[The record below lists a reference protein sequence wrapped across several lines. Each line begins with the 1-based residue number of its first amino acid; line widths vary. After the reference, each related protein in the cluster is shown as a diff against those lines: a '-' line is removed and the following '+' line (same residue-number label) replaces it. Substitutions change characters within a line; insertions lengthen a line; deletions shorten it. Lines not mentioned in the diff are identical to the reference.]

1 MKYKWIVK
9 NAYINFKLNN
19 LYMLINPSHKIYLKK
34 DMCYCF
40 EIYIKY
46 RIFNNCI
53 LVCDMLDNWWK
64 LISSTLHLDK
74 SHIKYNYLSNTF
86 IVSDFELGIKLE
98 SNLLTKFNFE
108 FYNGLILNQL
118 SITNGLSL
126 KRENYNKSL
135 KFSNCKFN
143 KEFCIARINISKQIV
158 FENIYFLEN
167 VFIEWVN
174 FNENSCLRF
183 FKCNFKKQCNF
194 KYNIFYNEIDF
205 LDIYAKELIL
215 EQNIFNKFLYI
226 QNSTINNINLWKN
239 KFKNRCYFMDSVFG
253 NKNNENIKLNFSNAH
268 FEDNAYFNNSEF
280 YSYADFH
287 ECEFDDIACFYGVK
301 FYKAPNFSA
310 CYFKEP
316 KAVNLINVDIDK
328 LDFKSVEKY
337 IEDNYK
343 DESYKNETKG
353 IQDEK
358 EIFKIQNEYRLRY
371 AKNLKDSFRV
381 IKDVLITQNN
391 TLEAQEWH
399 KLELYAKEKEL
410 EIQLSKNKNDNL
422 KKESKNQVYNPKDYE
437 KFNYSKIISLI
448 IFLLKTIGY
457 LSVNI
462 LIIIELVLV
471 APFFTIM
478 FYCVYVVFFIYKI
491 LTFILKS
498 FYPLDINKFII
509 FWRIKFNKIKR
520 KLIVS
525 GRKMLDFTLWFDC
538 VLLQVY
544 RNTSNHHTNFLKILN
559 FTILMISLYAFMGFV
574 FSKTINFI
582 SSFNSVSIIIA
593 NYFILFA
600 LIMVFFNVKRQLYQQ
615 GSILF
620 FGIFG
625 IFIILMMSFLLP
637 VYIPTFCFLVYFA
650 SILFFYLLFLC
661 EIKLFVFIL
670 RLVAYGCLIVVIILK
685 PQLINP
691 FVGIFSSDK
700 LYESQ
705 FEKSLND
712 LNASAIVNLAS
723 ILQNDFNLHLKDQ
736 NISFTELNS
745 AKALIMANKEKLKE
759 ILSKVYNDKY
769 ESDYKKVLNELENN
783 TSNVKNI
790 IEEIDNKNN
799 NSVVSAQLNK
809 FLKLNFSQEIDIL
822 YAIKSNFSISEKL
835 SPEQMALFD
844 QKDSQDK
851 LKSVLALLKFKSSF
865 EGILKIINQDEITE
879 NTIKSTGVLYGIILL
894 LCIFSLQKT
903 ARKNS
908 IVPS

>member
-1 MKYKWIVK
+1 MERNIHNIELEIPNSGIFIMGLENENLIISLDLAKFECKKKLNAGELAKPLHPYIIYEVLEKNNKNNFNDVKIIDKIEDENNIIYYFNFRLILKENEDNKNKEALKTLSFMQNFIPAYFFSYQIIGDSKAIPKNVLEYLKNRYGYEGKNYKSIFKKEVYINCNCFERLNFSHCEFESKVSLRFLKDNKYK
-9 NAYINFKLNN
+9 
-19 LYMLINPSHKIYLKK
+19 
-34 DMCYCF
+34 
-40 EIYIKY
+40 
-46 RIFNNCI
+46 
-53 LVCDMLDNWWK
+53 
-64 LISSTLHLDK
+64 
-74 SHIKYNYLSNTF
+74 
-86 IVSDFELGIKLE
+86 
-98 SNLLTKFNFE
+98 E
-108 FYNGLILNQL
+108 FHNGVD
-118 SITNGLSL
+118 
-126 KRENYNKSL
+126 
-135 KFSNCKFN
+135 FSNCIFKNEVDFSYFASGTPLPDN
-143 KEFCIARINISKQIV
+143 KYYNNAQNTLFKDCIFENKVDFHNSKITN
-158 FENIYFLEN
+158 NIYFN
-167 VFIEWVN
+167 
-174 FNENSCLRF
+174 
-183 FKCNFKKQCNF
+183 
-194 KYNIFYNEIDF
+194 
-205 LDIYAKELIL
+205 
-215 EQNIFNKFLYI
+215 
-226 QNSTINNINLWKN
+226 
-239 KFKNRCYFMDSVFG
+239 
-253 NKNNENIKLNFSNAH
+253 NAH
-268 FEDNAYFNNSEF
+268 FKDYV
-280 YSYADFH
+280 DFH
-287 ECEFDDIACFYGVK
+287 ECEFEKTASFYGVRFEK
-301 FYKAPNFSA
+301 VPNFSA

-316 KAVNLINVDIDK
+316 KAVNLTNVNIDK
-328 LDFKSVEKY
+328 LDFKSLEQY

-358 EIFKIQNEYRLRY
+358 EIFKIQNEHQLRY

-391 TLEAQEWH
+391 KLEVQEWH

-437 KFNYSKIISLI
+437 KFNYSKIIPLI
-448 IFLLKTIGY
+448 IFLLKIIGH

-462 LIIIELVLV
+462 LIFVELVLV

-491 LTFILKS
+491 LTFILKP

-525 GRKMLDFTLWFDC
+525 GRKMLDFTLWSDC

-582 SSFNSVSIIIA
+582 LSLNSVSIIIA
-593 NYFILFA
+593 SYIILLVFA
-600 LIMVFFNVKRQLYQQ
+600 LMLVNVKKQLYQYAVILIFMLC
-615 GSILF
+615 GAFTISMILF
-620 FGIFG
+620 
-625 IFIILMMSFLLP
+625 LSSE
-637 VYIPTFCFLVYFA
+637 YISIFCFLIYFLGVL
-650 SILFFYLLFLC
+650 IFYLFFIC
-661 EIKLFVFIL
+661 KIKLFIFLVRFFAYMIFI
-670 RLVAYGCLIVVIILK
+670 ATIITK
-685 PQLINP
+685 PQFINP
-691 FVGIFSSDK
+691 FTGVFSSDK

-745 AKALIMANKEKLKE
+745 AKALIIANKEKLKE

-769 ESDYKKVLNELENN
+769 VSDYKKVLNELENN

-851 LKSVLALLKFKSSF
+851 LKSVLTLLKFKSSF
-865 EGILKIINQDEITE
+865 EGILEVINQDEIIQ
-879 NTIKSTGVLYGIILL
+879 NIIKSTSVLYSIILL

>member
-1 MKYKWIVK
+1 MERNIHNIELEIPNSGIFIMGLENENLIISLDLAKFECKKKLNAGELAKPLHPYIIYEVLEKNNKNNFNDVKIIDKIEDENNIIYYFNFRLILKENEDNKNKEALKTLSFMQNFIPAYFFSYQIIGDSKAIPKNVLEYLKNRYGYEGKNYKSIFKKEVYINCNCFERLNFSHCEFESKVSLRFLKDNKYK
-9 NAYINFKLNN
+9 
-19 LYMLINPSHKIYLKK
+19 
-34 DMCYCF
+34 
-40 EIYIKY
+40 
-46 RIFNNCI
+46 
-53 LVCDMLDNWWK
+53 
-64 LISSTLHLDK
+64 
-74 SHIKYNYLSNTF
+74 
-86 IVSDFELGIKLE
+86 
-98 SNLLTKFNFE
+98 E
-108 FYNGLILNQL
+108 FHNGVD
-118 SITNGLSL
+118 
-126 KRENYNKSL
+126 
-135 KFSNCKFN
+135 FSNCIFKNEVDFSYFASGTPLPDN
-143 KEFCIARINISKQIV
+143 KYYNNAQNTLFKDCIFENKVDFHNSKITN
-158 FENIYFLEN
+158 NIYFN
-167 VFIEWVN
+167 
-174 FNENSCLRF
+174 
-183 FKCNFKKQCNF
+183 
-194 KYNIFYNEIDF
+194 
-205 LDIYAKELIL
+205 
-215 EQNIFNKFLYI
+215 
-226 QNSTINNINLWKN
+226 
-239 KFKNRCYFMDSVFG
+239 
-253 NKNNENIKLNFSNAH
+253 NAH
-268 FEDNAYFNNSEF
+268 FKDYV
-280 YSYADFH
+280 DFH
-287 ECEFDDIACFYGVK
+287 ECEFEKTASFYGVRFEK
-301 FYKAPNFSA
+301 VSNFSA

-316 KAVNLINVDIDK
+316 KAVNLTNVNIDK
-328 LDFKSVEKY
+328 LDFKSLEQY

-358 EIFKIQNEYRLRY
+358 EIFKIQNEHQLRY

-391 TLEAQEWH
+391 KLEVQEWH

-437 KFNYSKIISLI
+437 KFNYSKIIPLI
-448 IFLLKTIGY
+448 IFLLKIIGH

-462 LIIIELVLV
+462 LIFVELVLV

-491 LTFILKS
+491 LTFILKP

-525 GRKMLDFTLWFDC
+525 GRKMLDFTLWSDC

-582 SSFNSVSIIIA
+582 LSLNSVSIIIA
-593 NYFILFA
+593 SYIILLVFA
-600 LIMVFFNVKRQLYQQ
+600 LMLVNVKKQLYQYAVILIFMLC
-615 GSILF
+615 GAFTISMILF
-620 FGIFG
+620 
-625 IFIILMMSFLLP
+625 LSSE
-637 VYIPTFCFLVYFA
+637 YISIFCFLIYFLGVL
-650 SILFFYLLFLC
+650 IFYLFFIC
-661 EIKLFVFIL
+661 KIKLFIFLVRFFAYMIFI
-670 RLVAYGCLIVVIILK
+670 ATIITK
-685 PQLINP
+685 PQFINP
-691 FVGIFSSDK
+691 FTGVFSSDK

-745 AKALIMANKEKLKE
+745 AKALIIANKEKLKE

-769 ESDYKKVLNELENN
+769 VSDYKKVLNELENN

>member
-1 MKYKWIVK
+1 MERNIHNIELEIPNSGIFIMGLENENLIISLDLAKFECKKKLNAGELAKPLHPYIIYEVLEKNNKNNFNDVKIIDKIEDENNIIYYFNFRLILKENEDNKNKEALKTLSFMQNFIPAYFFSYQIIGDSKAIPKNVLEYLKNRYGYEGKNYKSIFKKEVYINCNCFERLNFSHCEFESKVSLRFLKDNKYK
-9 NAYINFKLNN
+9 
-19 LYMLINPSHKIYLKK
+19 
-34 DMCYCF
+34 
-40 EIYIKY
+40 
-46 RIFNNCI
+46 
-53 LVCDMLDNWWK
+53 
-64 LISSTLHLDK
+64 
-74 SHIKYNYLSNTF
+74 
-86 IVSDFELGIKLE
+86 
-98 SNLLTKFNFE
+98 E
-108 FYNGLILNQL
+108 FHNGVD
-118 SITNGLSL
+118 
-126 KRENYNKSL
+126 
-135 KFSNCKFN
+135 FSNCIFKNEVDFSYFASGTPLPDN
-143 KEFCIARINISKQIV
+143 KYYNNAQNTLFKDCIFENKVDFHNSKITN
-158 FENIYFLEN
+158 NIYFN
-167 VFIEWVN
+167 
-174 FNENSCLRF
+174 
-183 FKCNFKKQCNF
+183 
-194 KYNIFYNEIDF
+194 
-205 LDIYAKELIL
+205 
-215 EQNIFNKFLYI
+215 
-226 QNSTINNINLWKN
+226 
-239 KFKNRCYFMDSVFG
+239 
-253 NKNNENIKLNFSNAH
+253 NAH
-268 FEDNAYFNNSEF
+268 FKDYV
-280 YSYADFH
+280 DFH
-287 ECEFDDIACFYGVK
+287 ECEFEKTASFYGVRFEK
-301 FYKAPNFSA
+301 VPNFSA

-316 KAVNLINVDIDK
+316 KAVNLTNVNIDK
-328 LDFKSVEKY
+328 LDFKSLEQY

-358 EIFKIQNEYRLRY
+358 EIFKIQNEHQLRY

-391 TLEAQEWH
+391 KLEVQEWH

-437 KFNYSKIISLI
+437 KFNYSKIIPLI
-448 IFLLKTIGY
+448 IFLLKIIGH

-462 LIIIELVLV
+462 LIFVELVLV

-491 LTFILKS
+491 LTFILKP

-525 GRKMLDFTLWFDC
+525 GRKMLDFTLWSDC

-582 SSFNSVSIIIA
+582 LSLNSVSIIIA
-593 NYFILFA
+593 SYIILLVFA
-600 LIMVFFNVKRQLYQQ
+600 LMLVNVKKQLYQYAVILIFMLC
-615 GSILF
+615 GAFTISMILF
-620 FGIFG
+620 
-625 IFIILMMSFLLP
+625 LSSE
-637 VYIPTFCFLVYFA
+637 YISIFCFLIYFLGVL
-650 SILFFYLLFLC
+650 IFYLFFIC
-661 EIKLFVFIL
+661 KIKLFIFLVRFFAYMIFI
-670 RLVAYGCLIVVIILK
+670 ATIITK
-685 PQLINP
+685 PQFINP
-691 FVGIFSSDK
+691 FTGVFSSDK

-745 AKALIMANKEKLKE
+745 AKALIIANKEKLKE

-769 ESDYKKVLNELENN
+769 VSDYKKVLNELENN

-879 NTIKSTGVLYGIILL
+879 NTIKSTSVLYGIILL

>member
-1 MKYKWIVK
+1 MIKETLEKILNTLEKCCEETHQNHKSDYQIRRQLFDILSKNNPNNIKEYDISVLNEDKQDDFRQQDELFPRNKKWYLVCNK
-9 NAYINFKLNN
+9 EDSKTDTL
-19 LYMLINPSHKIYLKK
+19 LLCDKIK
-34 DMCYCF
+34 DIPCNV
-40 EIYIKY
+40 
-46 RIFNNCI
+46 IFNNCNI
-53 LVCDMLDNWWK
+53 DLRIDESKGVKKDNTETIK
-64 LISSTLHLDK
+64 NHL
-74 SHIKYNYLSNTF
+74 Y
-86 IVSDFELGIKLE
+86 
-98 SNLLTKFNFE
+98 
-108 FYNGLILNQL
+108 FYNC
-118 SITNGLSL
+118 TF
-126 KRENYNKSL
+126 EKSL
-135 KFSNCKFN
+135 NLKNIIFEKTLTFN
-143 KEFCIARINISKQIV
+143 QCV
-158 FENIYFLEN
+158 FYNNLDIHQNQFLDHL
-167 VFIEWVN
+167 VFINCHDNQDKKITSLDLQE
-174 FNENSCLRF
+174 NEFKGYF
-183 FKCNFKKQCNF
+183 FIKNCAIEK
-194 KYNIFYNEIDF
+194 
-205 LDIYAKELIL
+205 
-215 EQNIFNKFLYI
+215 
-226 QNSTINNINLWKN
+226 INLWKN

-280 YSYADFH
+280 YSYSDFH

-301 FYKAPNFSA
+301 FYKTPNFSA

-437 KFNYSKIISLI
+437 KINSSR
-448 IFLLKTIGY
+448 LKT
-457 LSVNI
+457 
-462 LIIIELVLV
+462 
-471 APFFTIM
+471 
-478 FYCVYVVFFIYKI
+478 
-491 LTFILKS
+491 LKS
-498 FYPLDINKFII
+498 
-509 FWRIKFNKIKR
+509 
-520 KLIVS
+520 KLMPF

-538 VLLQVY
+538 ILLQVY

-559 FTILMISLYAFMGFV
+559 FTILMISSYAIFGLLFLNNMDFILSFGPM
-574 FSKTINFI
+574 TIAAMNYIVLLMLLIIFI
-582 SSFNSVSIIIA
+582 S
-593 NYFILFA
+593 LT
-600 LIMVFFNVKRQLYQQ
+600 RQLYQH
-615 GSILF
+615 GAILLF
-620 FGIFG
+620 LIYSL
-625 IFIILMMSFLLP
+625 FIISIVSFLSP
-637 VYIPTFCFLVYFA
+637 IYIPAFYFLIYFVG
-650 SILFFYLLFLC
+650 ILISYLLFIC
-661 EIKLFVFIL
+661 KIKLFVFIS
-670 RLVAYGCLIVVIILK
+670 RLFAYICLIGVVILK

-700 LYESQ
+700 LYESK
-705 FEKSLND
+705 FEKRLND
-712 LNASAIVNLAS
+712 LNTSAIINLAS

-745 AKALIMANKEKLKE
+745 AKALIIANKEKLKE

-769 ESDYKKVLNELENN
+769 VSDYKKVLNELENN

-809 FLKLNFSQEIDIL
+809 FLKLNFNQEIDIL
-822 YAIKSNFSISEKL
+822 YTIKSNFSISEKL

-879 NTIKSTGVLYGIILL
+879 NIIKSTSVLYSIILL

>member
-1 MKYKWIVK
+1 MEDLVSNFLSEKNIDSEITFEKYIMSKTMLNNEKQYSVK
-9 NAYINFKLNN
+9 DICCFNANNDNFKQHYDENKILEIHLNN
-19 LYMLINPSHKIYLKK
+19 MVFEQDLSFDNVKKLSLIIDDNVKFQRLCIFGCNELSLRINGRVKIIDKISINNCK
-34 DMCYCF
+34 FKQISINNHIDGNIEFQKC
-40 EIYIKY
+40 E
-46 RIFNNCI
+46 FNNFN
-53 LVCDMLDNWWK
+53 LYGFSNA
-64 LISSTLHLDK
+64 T
-74 SHIKYNYLSNTF
+74 IKGAFTF
-86 IVSDFELGIKLE
+86 DFCEVKE
-98 SNLLTKFNFE
+98 KVNFMNFE
-108 FYNGLILNQL
+108 F
-118 SITNGLSL
+118 
-126 KRENYNKSL
+126 ENKVS
-135 KFSNCKFN
+135 
-143 KEFCIARINISKQIV
+143 
-158 FENIYFLEN
+158 
-167 VFIEWVN
+167 
-174 FNENSCLRF
+174 
-183 FKCNFKKQCNF
+183 FKM
-194 KYNIFYNEIDF
+194 
-205 LDIYAKELIL
+205 
-215 EQNIFNKFLYI
+215 
-226 QNSTINNINLWKN
+226 S
-239 KFKNRCYFMDSVFG
+239 KFK
-253 NKNNENIKLNFSNAH
+253 
-268 FEDNAYFNNSEF
+268 DNVYFNNSVF
-280 YSYADFH
+280 KDYTDFH
-287 ECEFDDIACFYGVK
+287 ECEFEKIACFYGVR
-301 FYKAPNFSA
+301 FDKAPNFSA

-337 IEDNYK
+337 IEDNYE
-343 DESYKNETKG
+343 DESYKNKIKG

-358 EIFKIQNEYRLRY
+358 EIFKIQNEHQLRY

-437 KFNYSKIISLI
+437 KINSSR
-448 IFLLKTIGY
+448 LKT
-457 LSVNI
+457 LKSKLMP
-462 LIIIELVLV
+462 LIFYSLLPMAHTLFLPFHFIFIIVQII
-471 APFFTIM
+471 A
-478 FYCVYVVFFIYKI
+478 KI
-491 LTFILKS
+491 LKLFYYFYIS
-498 FYPLDINKFII
+498 FRPLEWNKFII
-509 FWRIKFNKIKR
+509 FWKVKFNHCIK
-520 KLIVS
+520 KLMTF

-538 VLLQVY
+538 ILLQVY

-559 FTILMISLYAFMGFV
+559 FTILMISSYAIFGLLFLNNMDFILSFGPM
-574 FSKTINFI
+574 TIAAMNYIVLLMLLIIFI
-582 SSFNSVSIIIA
+582 S
-593 NYFILFA
+593 LT
-600 LIMVFFNVKRQLYQQ
+600 RQLYQH
-615 GSILF
+615 GAILLF
-620 FGIFG
+620 LIYGL
-625 IFIILMMSFLLP
+625 FIISIVSFLSP
-637 VYIPTFCFLVYFA
+637 IYIPAFYFLIYFVG
-650 SILFFYLLFLC
+650 ILISYLLFIC
-661 EIKLFVFIL
+661 KIKLFVFIS
-670 RLVAYGCLIVVIILK
+670 RLFAYICLIGVVILK

-700 LYESQ
+700 LYESK
-705 FEKSLND
+705 FEKRLND
-712 LNASAIVNLAS
+712 LNTSAIINLAS

-745 AKALIMANKEKLKE
+745 AKALIIANKEKLKE

-769 ESDYKKVLNELENN
+769 VSDYKKVLNELENN

-790 IEEIDNKNN
+790 IEKIDNKNN

-809 FLKLNFSQEIDIL
+809 FLKLNFNQEIDIL